1 MTRHLLTAL
10 CAALVIYGGVFYAAI
25 RILDCDIEADW

>member
-1 MTRHLLTAL
+1 MTRLLLTAL
-10 CAALVIYGGVFYAAI
+10 AAALVITGGVFYTAI